1 MALNQFIP
9 AIWSARILKKLEKN
23 LVFGQP
29 GVVNTDYQG
38 EITAFGDRVHVH
50 SFADLT
56 IGDYVKNTT
65 TIAYELLNDS
75 RVTLVIDQ
83 SKYFAFRVDDVD
95 QAQQHPKIIDAASAR
110 ASYQLAE
117 TADRYLS
124 GRYTEAAAGNIIA
137 ASQFTAANVYTK
149 FVELSVKMDEG
160 NVPSEGRFA
169 IVPPWVAGLLQQNS
183 SFLSAQPETVLNGA
197 IGQVAG
203 ISILKSN
210 NVVAT
215 GTSPVVHHIVAGV
228 ADAWSFAQQI
238 ASVEALR
245 LEGSFADGVRGLHL
259 YGGKVLIPELLYDV
273 RANV

>member
-29 GVVNTDYQG
+29 GVINTDYQG

-110 ASYQLAE
+110 AFYQLAE

-137 ASQFTAANVYTK
+137 ASQFTTANVYTK
-149 FVELSVKMDEG
+149 FVEQSVRMDEG

-197 IGQVAG
+197 VGQVAG

>member
-1 MALNQFIP
+1 
-9 AIWSARILKKLEKN
+9 
-23 LVFGQP
+23 
-29 GVVNTDYQG
+29 
-38 EITAFGDRVHVH
+38 VHVH

-149 FVELSVKMDEG
+149 FVDLSVKMDEG

>member
-29 GVVNTDYQG
+29 GVINTDYQG

-137 ASQFTAANVYTK
+137 ASQFTTANVYTK
-149 FVELSVKMDEG
+149 FVELWVRMDED

-197 IGQVAG
+197 VGQVAG

>member
-29 GVVNTDYQG
+29 GVINTDYQG

-137 ASQFTAANVYTK
+137 ASQFTTANVYTK
-149 FVELSVKMDEG
+149 FVELSVRMDEG

-197 IGQVAG
+197 VGQVAG

>member
-65 TIAYELLNDS
+65 TIAYELLSDS

-124 GRYTEAAAGNIIA
+124 GRYTEAAAGNVIA

-197 IGQVAG
+197 VGQVSG